1 MCVGFMRYP
10 TSIICAMEIKVGCA
24 DMLKIVKASIGYE
37 KKNSDNNG
45 ND

>member
-10 TSIICAMEIKVGCA
+10 TSLICAMEIKVGVYRHV
-24 DMLKIVKASIGYE
+24 KSVKASISY